1 MLRIEFEFC
10 QQQYGVSFIS
20 NLGLE
25 QGIICF
31 INFRKDLRCSHYN
44 VHYSERSQFS
54 LYC

>member
-10 QQQYGVSFIS
+10 QQQYGVSFVS

-25 QGIICF
+25 QGIVCLN
-31 INFRKDLRCSHYN
+31 NFRKDFRCPLYN
-44 VHYSERSQFS
+44 VHYSERSRHS